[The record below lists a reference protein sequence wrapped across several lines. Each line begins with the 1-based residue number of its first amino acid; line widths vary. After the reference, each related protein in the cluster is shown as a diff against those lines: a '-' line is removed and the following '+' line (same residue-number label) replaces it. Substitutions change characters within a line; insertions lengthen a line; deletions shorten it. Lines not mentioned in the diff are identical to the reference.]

1 MGVPGPLLNVRYWI
15 VVGIVLGFAIGPR
28 ENVNF
33 SLLMIVVLMI
43 QMSISMDGLEF
54 SRKDFREHRKDV
66 FISLLCCFVLNT
78 GVTILVGLPF
88 INSHP
93 GVWYGWALF
102 ASIPCAIAVVVC
114 AIYMKGDVKLALLSV
129 TAIYM
134 ISLGLTPILS
144 FILIGNAVSPFEI
157 LRYIV
162 LFIAVPFGLSFLIKR
177 LHLKSE
183 SKTISMNAM
192 MMLLVLFAIAAN
204 REAFFKDPWLV
215 LAVLGFATLRLVATT
230 VIPWEWSR
238 RAGSGRGR
246 SVVYVSAS
254 AWKNT
259 GLCITMAMVLL
270 PGMQEAVLP
279 SVISLLAE
287 NVWFMIM
294 TAKAD
299 KIWSEEKFPSLAAS
313 T

>member
-1 MGVPGPLLNVRYWI
+1 MAVPGPLLNVRYWI
-15 VVGIVLGFAIGPR
+15 VIGIVLGFAVGPM
-28 ENVNF
+28 EGVNF

-43 QMSISMDGLEF
+43 QMSVSMDGLEF
-54 SRKDFREHRKDV
+54 SRKDFSENKKDV
-66 FISLLCCFVLNT
+66 FIAFLCCFVLNT

-93 GVWYGWALF
+93 EVWYGWALF

-134 ISLGLTPILS
+134 ISLALTPILS
-144 FILIGNAVSPFEI
+144 FVLIGNAVSPLEI
-157 LRYIV
+157 LKYIV
-162 LFIAVPFGLSFLIKR
+162 LFIAVPFGLSFLIKK

-183 SKTISMNAM
+183 PKTVSINAM
-192 MMLLVLFAIAAN
+192 MMLLVFLAIAAN
-204 REAFFKDPWLV
+204 RDVFFNDPWLV
-215 LAVLGFATLRLVATT
+215 LAVLGLATLRLVATT
-230 VIPWEWSR
+230 VIPWEWSK

-287 NVWFMIM
+287 NVWFMVM

-299 KIWSEEKFPSLAAS
+299 RIWSEERFPSPAS
-313 T
+313 TQ